1 MFHFPQPPNIVHFY
15 SRFVFNQELSMVLM
29 LLLFVTSVEWLNK
42 RRPLFLLSAVM
53 PVTLMELGCL
63 SCGTSRLWVPWWW
76 SVLLF
81 NAFSCPFPTCWK
93 LELSLAPGSSLSF
106 GEKELSQGCCAN
118 QIGSAHF
125 LFSFFS
131 IRSSLSSLTPLAIYR
146 LGNPLCRSCRAS
158 HNLGFVDC
166 MLCVW
171 YTFPCISCTVVIRP
185 QTSLTFKVVGVFL
198 TRGRCGHFR

>member
-81 NAFSCPFPTCWK
+81 NAFSCPFPACWK

-106 GEKELSQGCCAN
+106 GEKELSRGAV
-118 QIGSAHF
+118 QI
-125 LFSFFS
+125 
-131 IRSSLSSLTPLAIYR
+131 R
-146 LGNPLCRSCRAS
+146 LDL
-158 HNLGFVDC
+158 H
-166 MLCVW
+166 
-171 YTFPCISCTVVIRP
+171 ISCSHSSP
-185 QTSLTFKVVGVFL
+185 SALHSLLSHPLQFIGWETHCVGPAGLPTTWVLL
-198 TRGRCGHFR
+198 TACCVCDIHSPAFPVRW

>member
-1 MFHFPQPPNIVHFY
+1 MFNFPQPPNTVHFY

-29 LLLFVTSVEWLNK
+29 LLLFATSVEWLNK
-42 RRPLFLLSAVM
+42 RWPLFLLSAVM

-76 SVLLF
+76 RVLLF
-81 NAFSCPFPTCWK
+81 NVFSCPFPACWK

-125 LFSFFS
+125 LFSFS
-131 IRSSLSSLTPLAIYR
+131 ISSSLSHTPCNLSVGKPIVSV
-146 LGNPLCRSCRAS
+146 LQGFPQ
-158 HNLGFVDC
+158 LGFRWLHAVC
-166 MLCVW
+166 EIYIPLHLL
-171 YTFPCISCTVVIRP
+171 YA
-185 QTSLTFKVVGVFL
+185 GN
-198 TRGRCGHFR
+198 